1 MHDCAWYRRPF
12 LYPSLDAITYLM
24 LSPVSLEQTVL
35 ARLAD
40 RGYGILQLGRLVPE
54 RFRRLLTDDADSSVF
69 RILINDPV
77 IFILQVFD
85 HFGNTHTF
93 FANLPS
99 KT

>member
-1 MHDCAWYRRPF
+1 MIYAAQGFRKQGVLLCLP
-12 LYPSLDAITYLM
+12 LM
-24 LSPVSLEQTVL
+24 RLPISLEQLVL

-40 RGYGILQLGRLVPE
+40 RRYRILQLGRLISKG
-54 RFRRLLTDDADSSVF
+54 FRWLPANDADPSAF

-77 IFILQVFD
+77 IFILQVFH

>member
-1 MHDCAWYRRPF
+1 MTVLGIGGRSYILP
-12 LYPSLDAITYLM
+12 LM
-24 LSPVSLEQTVL
+24 LSPVSLEKTVL